1 MGQNRTV
8 GPVTGAATAGGG
20 LGAALA
26 QILVHL
32 WPYLEPVESAVTV
45 VLTVA
50 LALIAGYLIPPK
62 DPEDGVIFD
71 DLDLD
76 HSDEHPAGAHAAE
89 VD

>member
-1 MGQNRTV
+1 MGQNRQI

-26 QILVHL
+26 KILVHL
-32 WPYLEPVESAVTV
+32 WPYLQPVESAVTV

-50 LALIAGYLIPPK
+50 LALTGGYLIPPK
-62 DPEDGVIFD
+62 DPADGVILE

-76 HSDEHPAGAHAAE
+76 HTDEHPAGDHAGL

>member
-1 MGQNRTV
+1 MGQNRKV

-32 WPYLEPVESAVTV
+32 WPYLGPVESAVTV

-50 LALIAGYLIPPK
+50 LSLIAGYLVPPK
-62 DPEDGVIFD
+62 NPEDGVTFE
-71 DLDLD
+71 DLDID
-76 HSDEHPAGAHAAE
+76 HTDDYSPGAHANE

>member
-32 WPYLEPVESAVTV
+32 WPYLQPVESAVTV

-50 LALIAGYLIPPK
+50 LALIAGYLVPPK
-62 DPEDGVIFD
+62 NPAHDVILE
-71 DLDLD
+71 DLDLEHD
-76 HSDEHPAGAHAAE
+76 HETVEDIPTE
-89 VD
+89 

>member
-26 QILVHL
+26 QILIHFR
-32 WPYLEPVESAVTV
+32 PYLEPVESAVTV
-45 VLTVA
+45 VLTVV
-50 LALIAGYLIPPK
+50 LALIGGYLVPPK
-62 DPEDGVIFD
+62 DPADGVILE

-76 HSDEHPAGAHAAE
+76 HSEDYSPGDHAAE

>member
-1 MGQNRTV
+1 MGQNRKV
-8 GPVTGAATAGGG
+8 GQVTGAATAGGG

-32 WPYLEPVESAVTV
+32 WPYLDPVESAVTV

-50 LALIAGYLIPPK
+50 LSLIGGFLVPPK
-62 DPEDGVIFD
+62 DPADGVLLD

-76 HSDEHPAGAHAAE
+76 HSDEHPAGDHAGL

>member
-20 LGAALA
+20 LGAAIA
-26 QILVHL
+26 QIIIHF

-45 VLTVA
+45 VLTVI
-50 LALIAGYLIPPK
+50 LALVGGYLVPPEN
-62 DPEDGVIFD
+62 PEDGVILE

-76 HSDEHPAGAHAAE
+76 HTDEHPAGDHAGL

>member
-1 MGQNRTV
+1 MGQNRKV

-32 WPYLEPVESAVTV
+32 WPYLGPVESAVTV

-50 LALIAGYLIPPK
+50 LSLIAGYLVPPK
-62 DPEDGVIFD
+62 NPEDGVILE
-71 DLDLD
+71 DLDID
-76 HSDEHPAGAHAAE
+76 HSDDYSPGAHAAE
-89 VD
+89 

>member
-1 MGQNRTV
+1 MGQNRVV

-32 WPYLEPVESAVTV
+32 WPYLQPVESAVTV

-50 LALIAGYLIPPK
+50 LALTGGYLVPPK
-62 DPEDGVIFD
+62 DPADGVILE

-76 HSDEHPAGAHAAE
+76 HTDEHPAGDHAGL